1 MRRRC
6 NPSSKAERMRTA
18 AIVAIGLS
26 LISFGDAMAQVLSG
40 CKFKTCSG
48 GTPVLHNDNGYRF
61 ETSSIV
67 YPMNRTGRVIY
78 QTCVENKSNR
88 EYEINWYIPGPN
100 SWLLRDCA
108 LKSPRQK
115 IRQDTVDGY
124 RSCLRYG
131 NEWFPDRAEFVP
143 HRDDL
148 QAIEDEKQKDCT
160 QVIVEEPRKIVE
172 EPRRRAGNTTSGYER
187 VETADLRTPVTEEL
201 EAFAPFDPKEPEE
214 TMVHIVAHVLVEASE
229 NLESFKHTVRWD
241 VAKAYEKGPP
251 YQGNLLVSPDNA
263 VVREVYQKIFGA
275 GRAAAVP
282 VNPEKPLVAE
292 FAMPARP
299 DLGSVRYR
307 FLTASGVPVA
317 SIFVPMWLPGQ

>member
-1 MRRRC
+1 M
-6 NPSSKAERMRTA
+6 
-18 AIVAIGLS
+18 VIGLS
-26 LISFGDAMAQVLSG
+26 LISSGDAVAQILSG

-48 GTPVLHNDNGYRF
+48 GTPVLHNNNGYSF

-67 YPMNRTGRVIY
+67 YPMTGTGRVIY

-115 IRQDTVDGY
+115 IREDTLNGY
-124 RSCLRYG
+124 SSCLRYG
-131 NEWFPDRAEFVP
+131 NEWFPDRAEFLP
-143 HRDDL
+143 HRSDL
-148 QAIEDEKQKDCT
+148 QAIDDEKQKNCS
-160 QVIVEEPRKIVE
+160 QVIAEGPGKRASDTQSGNASVE
-172 EPRRRAGNTTSGYER
+172 AAN
-187 VETADLRTPVTEEL
+187 LRTPVTEEL

-229 NLESFKHTVRWD
+229 NLKTFKHTVRWD
-241 VAKAYEKGPP
+241 IAKAYAKGPP

-263 VVREVYQKIFGA
+263 IVREVYQKQFGA
-275 GRAAAVP
+275 GPAAAVP
-282 VNPEKPLVAE
+282 VNPEKPIIAD

-307 FLTASGVPVA
+307 FLSASGVPVG
-317 SIFVPMWLPGQ
+317 SIFVPMWLPAQAQ